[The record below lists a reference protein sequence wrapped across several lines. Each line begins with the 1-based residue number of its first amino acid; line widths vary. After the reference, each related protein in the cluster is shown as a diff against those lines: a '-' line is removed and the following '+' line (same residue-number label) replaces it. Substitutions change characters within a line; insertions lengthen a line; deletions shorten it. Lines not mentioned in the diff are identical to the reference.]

1 MDGMVFRRPLP
12 IAVGLAITMA
22 AALYGWATM
31 RLPEEGARLSA
42 RDDAGVRGG
51 MPEDV
56 RPVVTASSAATV
68 GAARTRVTHA
78 EQMAA
83 AMSSS
88 DPYAIAIRL
97 HAERR
102 PGSFAIA
109 REIDSLCRRSLQE
122 VVAIQR
128 LREGI
133 QMPSPGKGLPV
144 ADSALPPE
152 LRVQRAAAMQEINA
166 RCSPFADDPTTAMP
180 RPDDPL
186 GAAFMQAVDSLQG
199 YILHRFLKGSVV
211 PKVADPFPEIV
222 RQGMAWSQ
230 WDHLASKWTGFG
242 HFEGKLSGGLTDDE
256 FKHAVELGALIA
268 THDESGG
275 RPDLRVLVACA
286 YSARCEGGL
295 DQAVL
300 GDLSMDTESKL
311 RIKSMA
317 ERVAIELRTNEVEP
331 FRAKPSMMEGSER

>member
-1 MDGMVFRRPLP
+1 MVFRKPLP

-22 AALYGWATM
+22 AGLCGWAEM
-31 RLPEEGARLSA
+31 RWQEEDARPSA
-42 RDDAGVRGG
+42 RGDRGVRRG
-51 MPEDV
+51 MPEAV
-56 RPVVTASSAATV
+56 RPVLTASSAVTV
-68 GAARTRVTHA
+68 GVPQTRVTHA
-78 EQMAA
+78 DQMAV

-122 VVAIQR
+122 VVAVQR

-144 ADSALPPE
+144 ADSVLSSE
-152 LRVQRAAAMQEINA
+152 LRVKRVAAIQEINA
-166 RCSPFADDPTTAMP
+166 RCGPFADDPTTAMP
-180 RPDDPL
+180 RPDDRL
-186 GAAFMQAVDSLQG
+186 GLAFVQAVDSLQG
-199 YILHRFLKGSVV
+199 YILHRFLKDSAV

-242 HFEGKLSGGLTDDE
+242 HFEGKQGGGLTDDE
-256 FKHAVELGALIA
+256 FRHAVELGALIA

-275 RPDLRVLVACA
+275 RPDLRVLMACA
-286 YSARCEGGL
+286 YSAHCEGGL

-300 GDLSMDTESKL
+300 GDLSADSESKR
-311 RIKSMA
+311 RIKSVA
-317 ERVAIELRTNEVEP
+317 ERVAIELRANEVEA
-331 FRAKPSMMEGSER
+331 FRAEPSMMEGNEP